1 MPEKSLQRF
10 MYLRKYFLTTRY
22 IRTLEQLRI
31 NQSEVCKLY
40 IEIIELQ
47 EKDLQYKKRRISLL
61 ERLYAMATEQNIIT
75 ISSDTLSKAEGK

>member
-40 IEIIELQ
+40 IELIELQ

-61 ERLYAMATEQNIIT
+61 ERLYAMATEQNKKRK
-75 ISSDTLSKAEGK
+75 DNHDKL